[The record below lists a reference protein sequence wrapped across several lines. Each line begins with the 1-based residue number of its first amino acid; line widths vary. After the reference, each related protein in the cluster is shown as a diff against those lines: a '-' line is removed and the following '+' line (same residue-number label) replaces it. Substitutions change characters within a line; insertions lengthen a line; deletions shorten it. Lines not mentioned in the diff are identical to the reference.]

1 MLRVSRVEQEY
12 AGRAVAVGEQFDVEE
27 GHVALLLHI
36 GRIAPE
42 KGEPGY
48 VERALTASES
58 LGYKTRDM
66 KPKRGAAK

>member
-12 AGRAVAVGEQFDVEE
+12 AGRSVAVGEQFDVEE

-48 VERALTASES
+48 VARALTASES
-58 LGYKTRDM
+58 HGYKTREM
-66 KPKRGAAK
+66 KKRGAAK